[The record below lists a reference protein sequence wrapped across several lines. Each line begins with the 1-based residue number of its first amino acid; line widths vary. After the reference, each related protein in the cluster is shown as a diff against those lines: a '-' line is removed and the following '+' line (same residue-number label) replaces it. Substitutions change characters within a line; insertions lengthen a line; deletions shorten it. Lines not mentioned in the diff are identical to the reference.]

1 MTLIKQFVQAMVNQD
16 SVALSKCFSST
27 AIFVD
32 YGPKDAGQPQ
42 LHAYGPEGIDMFFRN
57 RFLFK
62 KFQITD
68 PLIISD
74 TQAYYY
80 AVYNGYHIRAVAT
93 IQDFSEDGEI
103 QRLVVRPA

>member
-32 YGPKDAGQPQ
+32 YCPKD
-42 LHAYGPEGIDMFFRN
+42 IDMFFRN